1 MAFVFTDYLS
11 EAEED
16 ALSPEAQEVYIAWCL
31 ERMQNDVKRLENDFA
46 EIRSDFAGIRSDFAE
61 IREGYKA
68 INKRLDYFEA
78 LSAQND

>member
-1 MAFVFTDYLS
+1 MAFVFTEYLS

-31 ERMQNDVKRLENDFA
+31 ERMQNDVKRLEEGVS
-46 EIRSDFAGIRSDFAE
+46 EIREGFSEIREGFSE